1 MKEIVFFIVA
11 YLCGSFPTG
20 VVIGKKFYNIDI
32 REHGSKNMGG
42 TNAGRVLGKKAG
54 FIVSFIDVIK
64 VFLPVL
70 ISKYFISIEAS
81 AFVGVCALLGHCYP
95 IFANFKGGKGVSS
108 FFGIIFALDFLLG
121 VILLIIWKTLK
132 HLTNYVSVASMAS
145 CFIITFIFFYKY
157 NNYKLLFVLLALSV
171 FVVYLHRTNIKRLLS
186 GTENKVNPNR

>member
-1 MKEIVFFIVA
+1 MKNIIFFIAA

-70 ISKYFISIEAS
+70 IAKQFLSFQAA

-108 FFGIIFALDFLLG
+108 FFGIIFALDFILG
-121 VILLIIWKTLK
+121 IILLIIWKTLK
-132 HLTNYVSVASMAS
+132 HVTNYVSVASMTS
-145 CFIITFIFFYKY
+145 CFIISFIFYYKY
-157 NNYKLLFVLLALSV
+157 RNIKLFLVLILLS
-171 FVVYLHRTNIKRLLS
+171 FFIVYLHRSNIKRLLS

>member
-1 MKEIVFFIVA
+1 MKNLLFFITA

-20 VVIGKKFYNIDI
+20 VVIGKTFYNIDI

-54 FIVSFIDVIK
+54 FVVSFIDVIK

-70 ISKYFISIEAS
+70 IAKHYLSMESA
-81 AFVGVCALLGHCYP
+81 AFVGICALLGHCYP

-121 VILLIIWKTLK
+121 VLLLVIWKILK
-132 HLTNYVSVASMAS
+132 HATNYVSVASMLS
-145 CFIITFIFFYKY
+145 CFTITLVFFYKY
-157 NNYKLLFVLLALSV
+157 KNIKLLFVLLLLSL
-171 FVVYLHRTNIKRLLS
+171 FIVYLHRSNIKRLIN
-186 GTENKVNPNR
+186 GNENKVNPNR